1 MYRRPRLLT
10 LSALMVALLATL
22 GLSGCEKNEGDALAA
37 IKAQIAKNENAAAD
51 IELKNLVQRFPESGE
66 GRYLRGIQL
75 QKAGDGAAAMQEFK
89 RALDLKFDANK
100 VVPEM
105 ARSLQAQGR
114 TMQLSDDFSNV
125 TLTDADAAAE
135 LHTLVALANLSDNR
149 LEAARRAVSRA
160 LNAVP
165 KLESAQLLSAR
176 IDAADGKPEQALAAV
191 EQVIKD
197 NPKSDEAWSLKGQ
210 LLAATPGQQEQAVA
224 AYRQSLAVK
233 PDQVNARTAMIAL
246 NLLRGDFDAA
256 EQDLALLVKLAPK
269 DLNTRYYEGNLAYSR
284 GKYPQAQALFQ
295 GVLRVVPNNPAAL
308 LSAAENELQ
317 LNSLVV
323 AESMAAKALT
333 ASPASVG
340 ARRVLAQTY
349 LRQGQSGKALT
360 VLAPSL
366 ELPQVQPEVLALAAQ
381 AQVMND
387 NLPAA
392 EAIYARLAK
401 LKPTDPR
408 LRTLLANAMLDKGNT
423 EAAYNELQGISTDDK
438 GVSADLAIF
447 SARLKAGELD
457 PALKAADTIAKKQP
471 DRPLADHL
479 RAQVFA
485 RKKDAAG
492 TRRAFEAALAKDT
505 SYLPAVVGLAA
516 LDLIDKKPEA
526 SKQRYDDLLKKQPNN
541 AQALVAL
548 AEWSA
553 RAGHPA
559 AEVSG
564 YLDRAVKADP
574 TDSLAW
580 RVLIDEKL
588 SRGVHAAALT
598 AAQNAVAALP
608 NDPELLDRLGQAQ
621 ARMGIYDQALNS
633 FGKLASQ
640 QPRSVAGNLGQAQ
653 THLAAGN
660 LPDAWRAVSRVLDK
674 EPQNLAAQA
683 VAVTI
688 ALRQKQYKPAID
700 LARTVQSQRKGFAL
714 GYVMEGAVE
723 MSQSHWDAAEVVL
736 RKALDLKAP
745 GDAPMKLHQ
754 TLTQAG
760 KPEKAEAMASAWL
773 KAQPADQVFMGYLAD
788 SARRQSQ
795 PELAEQR
802 YREIL
807 AQRPNDAAALNNLAM
822 MLAQQKKPEAI
833 ALAEQALK
841 AAPDQPMLLDTLAQ
855 ALAANNQLP
864 RALEVQK
871 QALSLLPTDPTL
883 RLGLV
888 RLQIRSGE
896 KDAAQADLTRLVAS
910 GSRLNAEDRAE
921 ASRLQQELK
930 TR

>member
-1 MYRRPRLLT
+1 MYRRSRLLP
-10 LSALMVALLATL
+10 LSALIAALIAALA
-22 GLSGCEKNEGDALAA
+22 LSGCEKNEVDALAA
-37 IKAQIAKNENAAAD
+37 IKAQVAKNENAAAD

-66 GRYLRGIQL
+66 ARYLRGIQL
-75 QKAGDGAAAMQEFK
+75 QKAGDGAAAILEFK

-105 ARSLQAQGR
+105 ARSLQAQGK

-135 LHTLVALANLSDNR
+135 LHTLVAQANLTDNR
-149 LEAARRAVSRA
+149 LEAARRAVARA

-165 KLESAQLLSAR
+165 KLESALLLSAR
-176 IDAADGKPEQALAAV
+176 IDGTDGKPEQALAAV

-197 NPKSDEAWSLKGQ
+197 NPKSDEAWNLKGQ
-210 LLAATPGQQEQAVA
+210 MLAATPGQQVQAIA
-224 AYRQSLAVK
+224 AYRQSLEVK

-246 NLLRGDFDAA
+246 NLLRGDIDAA
-256 EQDLALLVKLAPK
+256 GKDLDLLIKLAPK
-269 DLNTRYYEGNLAYSR
+269 DLNTRYYEGNLAYAR
-284 GKYPQAQALFQ
+284 GKYPQAQAFFQ
-295 GVLRVVPNNPAAL
+295 GVLRLVPNSPAAL

-323 AESMAAKALT
+323 AESMAGKALT
-333 ASPASVG
+333 LSPGSVG
-340 ARRVLAQTY
+340 ARRLLAQVY
-349 LRQGQSGKALT
+349 LRQGQASKALT
-360 VLAPSL
+360 VLAPAL
-366 ELPQVQPEVLALAAQ
+366 ELPQVQPDLLALAAQ
-381 AQVMND
+381 AQVMNG

-392 EAIYARLAK
+392 EVHYARLAK

-408 LRTLLANAMLDKGNT
+408 LRTLLASASLSKGNT
-423 EAAYNELQGISTDDK
+423 ESAYSELQGISTDDK

-447 SARLKAGELD
+447 SARLTARELD
-457 PALKAADTIAKKQP
+457 PALKAADTIAQKQP

-485 RKKDAAG
+485 QKKDAAG
-492 TRRAFEAALAKDT
+492 ARRAFEAALAKDT
-505 SYLPAVVGLAA
+505 GYLPAVVGLAA

-564 YLDRAVKADP
+564 YLERAVKADP

-580 RVLIDEKL
+580 RVMIDEKL
-588 SRGVHAAALT
+588 SRGAHSAVLT
-598 AAQNAVAALP
+598 AAQRAVAALP
-608 NDPELLDRLGQAQ
+608 NDADLLDRLGQAQ

-633 FGKLASQ
+633 FGKLASL
-640 QPRSVAGNLGQAQ
+640 QPRSVAGTLGQAQ

-660 LPDAWRAVSRVLDK
+660 LPDAWRAISRVLDK
-674 EPQNLAAQA
+674 EPQNLTAQA

-700 LARTVQSQRKGFAL
+700 LARTVQNQRKGYAL

-723 MSQSHWDAAEVVL
+723 MSQSHWDAAEGVL
-736 RKALDLKAP
+736 RKALDLTAP
-745 GDAPMKLHQ
+745 GDAPMRLHQ
-754 TLTQAG
+754 TLTQAN
-760 KPEKAEAMASAWL
+760 KSDKAEAMASAWL
-773 KAQPADQVFMGYLAD
+773 KAHPTDHVFLSYLAD
-788 SARRQSQ
+788 SARRQTQ
-795 PELAEQR
+795 PELAEKR

-807 AQRPNDAAALNNLAM
+807 AQRPDDTAALNNLAM
-822 MLAQQKKPEAI
+822 LLAQQKKPEAI

-841 AAPDQPMLLDTLAQ
+841 AAPEQPMLLDTLAQ
-855 ALAANNQLP
+855 ALAANQQLP

-871 QALSLLPTDPTL
+871 QALTLLPTDPTL

-888 RLQIRSGE
+888 RLQLQSG
-896 KDAAQADLTRLVAS
+896 DNGTAQAELSRLLAT
-910 GSRLNAEDRAE
+910 GSRLSADDRAE
-921 ASRLQQELK
+921 ASRLQQALK